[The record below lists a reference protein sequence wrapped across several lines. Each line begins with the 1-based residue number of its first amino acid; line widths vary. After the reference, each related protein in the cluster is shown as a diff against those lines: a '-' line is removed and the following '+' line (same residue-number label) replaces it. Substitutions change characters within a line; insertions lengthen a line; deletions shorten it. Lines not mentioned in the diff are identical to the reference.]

1 MYEFPILDEKR
12 FRAECEELT
21 ADKEND
27 DRFIMYGFGFSMFER
42 AWSIMGM
49 ENILCSMIT
58 VPEATEK
65 FFEKTGDYFS
75 VQWILHWNMILMVFI
90 LEMTGDNSTD

>member
-1 MYEFPILDEKR
+1 
-12 FRAECEELT
+12 
-21 ADKEND
+21 
-27 DRFIMYGFGFSMFER
+27 MYGFGFSMFER

-49 ENILCSMIT
+49 ENVLCSMIT

-75 VQWILHWNMILMVFI
+75 I
-90 LEMTGDNSTD
+90 